1 MLSHSRHMGACVYHS
16 IGQVDPR
23 FGNLVEWKWCHCVE
37 CLRLV
42 FIWTTS
48 NIHMRRIQK
57 VFEPFVWCLKGI
69 LWMHPYT
76 HVKVHWPSCPQIWE
90 FRSLVEWKWCQYVIM
105 VEAGDI
111 IYLKPLQTFILD
123 MYKVFEPLVCCLS
136 KGNWVHPYTF
146 NLRYKGHLWSENDI
160 IMSCSR
166 LIYISDHFKHSH

>member
-90 FRSLVEWKWCQYVIM
+90 FRVPCGVEMMSVCHHGWGWWYHLPQTTSNIHIRYVQSVWAIG
-105 VEAGDI
+105 V
-111 IYLKPLQTFILD
+111 
-123 MYKVFEPLVCCLS
+123 LS
-136 KGNWVHPYTF
+136 QQGQLGAPVYF
-146 NLRYKGHLWSENDI
+146 
-160 IMSCSR
+160 
-166 LIYISDHFKHSH
+166 